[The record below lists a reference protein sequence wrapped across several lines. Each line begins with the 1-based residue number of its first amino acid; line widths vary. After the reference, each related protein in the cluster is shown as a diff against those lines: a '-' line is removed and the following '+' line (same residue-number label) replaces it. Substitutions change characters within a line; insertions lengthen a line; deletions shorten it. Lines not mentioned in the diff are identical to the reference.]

1 MAGEDSSV
9 VLVDDDKSVRV
20 ALARLFSS
28 AGLNFR
34 AYESA
39 EKFLESNS
47 LDSIGCLI
55 ADVRMPRMQG
65 LELQQV
71 CRKKRPSLPVI
82 IISAF
87 DDDDA
92 ENRAIEGG
100 AKAFLHKPFDPTAL
114 LNLVRKALGKGIKE
128 PGAG

>member
-1 MAGEDSSV
+1 MPTEDCSV

-20 ALARLFSS
+20 ALSRLLRS
-28 AGLNFR
+28 AGLDFV
-34 AYESA
+34 AFESA
-39 EKFLESNS
+39 EDFLKSNS
-47 LDSIGCLI
+47 LESASCLI

-65 LELQQV
+65 LELQQI
-71 CRKKRPSLPVI
+71 CRKTRPTLPII

-87 DDDDA
+87 NDDDA

-114 LNLVRKALGKGIKE
+114 LNLVRNAVGKERGPRKA
-128 PGAG
+128 